1 MDRNVRFLAGGL
13 ASLAVASTITLLAP
27 SAYAADAP
35 DRPCGQPAV
44 PAVYATS
51 TTDPVL
57 RTVPAVTHDEWRWQR
72 ESTTVEHEY
81 ARVVSA
87 ARTETDWTRPVL
99 EQQWSR
105 KVVDRAAVDAVPATD
120 ERGHDETVVVTP
132 AVTVTVF
139 EYVQHETGR
148 TRWEDAGWN
157 AETADGDRGKGWTR
171 TGATREDVVTE
182 AVTRQVWIVDEAAD
196 PGTPAVAEL
205 SHVEYQWSRTAP
217 GPGWNGPLDSRPTGT
232 TETTTTTN
240 ADEPAG
246 AGWTRTATREVPA
259 VVERVW
265 ADAAPAGYTETGA
278 SQVKDVTTEETSE
291 TSATAPAGDGWNR
304 ITGSLVVVIDRP
316 ETIDVIVPGSTE
328 QVQVSPALPASE
340 PCEPSASGGQVVEAS
355 TVAGSTYAE
364 PGILSAP
371 HAAVHAAA
379 HTHHAA
385 AAAASPATVL
395 PDAGNPVSPL
405 LLTAGLSGILGGSIL
420 VAISRRRR
428 VG

>member
-27 SAYAADAP
+27 SANAADAP
-35 DRPCGQPAV
+35 ARPCGQPAV
-44 PAVYATS
+44 AAVYGAS

-57 RTVPAVTHDEWRWQR
+57 RTIPAVTHDEWRWHR
-72 ESTTVEHEY
+72 ELTTVEQEY

-87 ARTETDWTRPVL
+87 ARTETDWSRPVL
-99 EQQWSR
+99 EHQWSR

-139 EYVQHETGR
+139 EYVQRETGR

-157 AETADGDRGKGWTR
+157 AETADGDPGKGWTR

-182 AVTRQVWIVDEAAD
+182 AVTRQVWIVDRAAD

-205 SHVEYQWSRTAP
+205 SHVEYQWSPTAP
-217 GPGWNGPLDSRPTGT
+217 GPGWNGPLDSRPIGA
-232 TETTTTTN
+232 TETTTTN
-240 ADEPAG
+240 GDEPAG

-259 VVERVW
+259 VLETVW
-265 ADAAPAGYTETGA
+265 ADQAPAGYAATGSSRRTEGIP
-278 SQVKDVTTEETSE
+278 EETSE
-291 TSATAPAGDGWNR
+291 TSATAPAGDGWSA
-304 ITGSLVVVIDRP
+304 IPGSLVVVVDQP
-316 ETIDVIVPGSTE
+316 ETIEVVVPAATE

-340 PCEPSASGGQVVEAS
+340 PCAVSATGGQVVDAS
-355 TVAGSTYAE
+355 AAAAGSTYAE
-364 PGILSAP
+364 PELLAAP
-371 HAAVHAAA
+371 HHAA
-379 HTHHAA
+379 HTAAQAHHA

-395 PDAGNPVSPL
+395 PAAGNPVSPL

-428 VG
+428 LG